1 MHAYLPLHIL
11 PIENQGYQIVLR
23 AVINN
28 HAACLLVDT
37 GASHT
42 LFDRQRLE
50 RFGPLDTNH
59 SVTYQAKGLGN
70 EIDSFILDIGNFNF
84 NGHSIDD
91 YHAIL
96 MDLDA
101 LSDIYAELLGEPIHG
116 ILGGDLLY
124 QFNAIINYK
133 KQVVKLAKKK
143 EPLFVLALN
152 HDTRHFL
159 LKAKIQGRTANL
171 IVDTGAS
178 TTIFNHRTF
187 SDLHPYHADDL
198 RQNEQTSSGIHA
210 EYLSQESIILDKLEM
225 GPFTFKDFGAMTLD
239 LSNIN
244 QQYRRIG
251 LPPVDGLIG
260 SDFLLERK
268 AIINYHKRHIRIS
281 KPKV

>member
-23 AVINN
+23 AVISN

-50 RFGPLDTNH
+50 RFGPLSTNH
-59 SVTYQAKGLGN
+59 TVTYQAKGLGN
-70 EIDSFILDIGNFNF
+70 EIDSFILDIPKFNF

-96 MDLDA
+96 MNLDA
-101 LSDIYAELLGEPIHG
+101 LSEIYAEFLGEPIHG

-124 QFNAIINYK
+124 RLDAIINYK
-133 KQVVKLAKKK
+133 KQVIKLSKKK
-143 EPLFVLALN
+143 EPLFVLTLN

-159 LKAKIQGRTANL
+159 LKTKIQGRTANM
-171 IVDTGAS
+171 IIDTGAS
-178 TTIFNHRTF
+178 ATVFNISTF
-187 SDLHPYHADDL
+187 SDLHAYHADDL

-210 EYLSQESIILDKLEM
+210 EYIFQESIILDKLEM
-225 GPFTFKDFGAMTLD
+225 GPFIFDGFEAMTLD

-244 QQYRRIG
+244 QQYGRIG

-260 SDFLLERK
+260 SDFLLARK
-268 AIINYHKRHIRIS
+268 AVINYRKRHIRIS
-281 KPKV
+281 KPKA

>member
-11 PIENQGYQIVLR
+11 PIENQGCQIVFR

-28 HAACLLVDT
+28 HAASLLVDT

-50 RFGPLDTNH
+50 RFGPLSTNH
-59 SVTYQAKGLGN
+59 SVSYQAKGLGN
-70 EIDSFILDIGNFNF
+70 EIDSFILDIGKLMFH
-84 NGHSIDD
+84 GHRIDD

-101 LSDIYAELLGEPIHG
+101 LSEIYTELLGEPIHG
-116 ILGGDLLY
+116 ILGGDLL
-124 QFNAIINYK
+124 FKFDAIINYK
-133 KQVVKLAKKK
+133 KQVIKLSKKK
-143 EPLFVLALN
+143 EPLFVLTLN

-159 LKAKIQGRTANL
+159 LKTQIQGHTANL

-178 TTIFNHRTF
+178 TTVFNISTF
-187 SDLHPYHADDL
+187 HDLHPYNADDL
-198 RQNEQTSSGIHA
+198 RRNEQTSSGIHA
-210 EYLSQESIILDKLEM
+210 EYIFQESIVLDKLEM
-225 GPFTFKDFGAMTLD
+225 GPFTFNGFQAMTLD

-244 QQYRRIG
+244 QQYRLLG

-260 SDFLLERK
+260 SDFLLARK
-268 AIINYHKRHIRIS
+268 AVINYRKRHIRIS
-281 KPKV
+281 KPKA